1 MLDSN
6 EALVNEFI
14 SRKRLSDAQ
23 FYATSMI
30 FDAYFTMNKPE
41 WINQENKE
49 YRDATER
56 RFKDYYLK
64 FKPLYNTIPD
74 DIKTQI
80 VMGIKNRMFGEGLLM
95 ESITFEDWIKQ
106 VEEMK

>member
-6 EALVNEFI
+6 DALVDEFLNRR
-14 SRKRLSDAQ
+14 RKQEAQ

-30 FDAYFTMNKPE
+30 FDAYFTMNKAE

-49 YRDATER
+49 YRAATER

-64 FKPLYNTIPD
+64 FKYLYESIPED
-74 DIKTQI
+74 AKAQI
-80 VMGIKNRMFGEGLLM
+80 IMSIKNRMYTEGLLM
-95 ESITFEDWIKQ
+95 ESITFEDWIKK
-106 VEEMK
+106 VEAIV